1 MRECGYLYKKILDF
15 ELAQSARL
23 KVKIDNREGWGL
35 GMNRRDFIK
44 VAASAGLATAILPGC
59 FSQVSSPVV
68 PEQSQ
73 KNGPQGGPKSEG
85 ASPARSRL
93 VIVEGRDPEAL
104 LEKGFAA
111 MGGIGL
117 FVKPGNIVAIKP
129 NFSSTR
135 GPDAGVTTNPILV
148 GALVRR
154 CLQAGAKE
162 VRVIDHTFYSGEMCL
177 EASGIRAAV
186 ADAGGRAYTINSRTD
201 YSSVNINGEI
211 LKQADYAKDVLGA
224 NVFINIPLLKQCD
237 PTGIS
242 AAMKNL
248 MGVVWDRG
256 FFHRT
261 DLHQTI
267 AEFAAY
273 KRPTLTILDALKG
286 IISNG
291 PSGPGPTKEWN
302 QVVFGTDMVA
312 VDAYGASLLGFKPA
326 DVKHLDI
333 AAKLGAGN
341 LDWQSLEVVKV

>member
-1 MRECGYLYKKILDF
+1 
-15 ELAQSARL
+15 
-23 KVKIDNREGWGL
+23 
-35 GMNRRDFIK
+35 MNRRDFIK
-44 VAASAGLATAILPGC
+44 VAAAAGLATALLPGC
-59 FSQVSSPVV
+59 FSQVSSPAA
-68 PEQSQ
+68 PDQ
-73 KNGPQGGPKSEG
+73 KQKGNQGNPRSE
-85 ASPARSRL
+85 STTPARSRL
-93 VIVEGRDPEAL
+93 VIAEGRDPEAL

-117 FVKPGNIVAIKP
+117 FIKPGNIVTVKP

-135 GPDAGVTTNPILV
+135 GPDAGVTNNPNLV

-177 EASGIRAAV
+177 EASGIKAAV
-186 ADAGGRAYTINSRTD
+186 AAAGGRAFTINSRSD

-211 LKQADYAKDVLGA
+211 LKQAEYAKDVLEA
-224 NVFINIPLLKQCD
+224 DVFINIPLLKQCD

-256 FFHRT
+256 VFHRT

-273 KRPTLTILDALKG
+273 KRPTLIILDALRG
-286 IISNG
+286 ITANG

-302 QVVFGTDMVA
+302 QVVFGTDMVSI
-312 VDAYGASLLGFKPA
+312 DAYGASLLGLKTG
-326 DVKHLDI
+326 DVKHLEI

-341 LDWQSLEVVKV
+341 PDWQSLEVVKV